1 VYVGHC
7 QPLLFDRS
15 PDVGAFEIKNYNTV
29 KSYVETH
36 NVECEWRTVTGC
48 RAFWTPELMKGATD
62 DVTKL
67 KEQAP
72 ELGKRVDIITGDA
85 ELREHRLVG
94 APGATLSQG
103 AASLW
108 PYKLVAHILEKLLK
122 EEKLNLQTNT
132 PVTKIESKSDKHIL
146 HTPRGKITTANV
158 ILATNGYTSHLLPA
172 FTGIIVPVRGEMS
185 AQLPPANSS
194 LLPNSYGFVGAKGG
208 NANHDDY
215 LVQRPFEG
223 VPNPAG
229 HLMFGGGRTAAKLG
243 SIGESDDSVI
253 DEGSAEYLR
262 KSLLELMDLGG
273 DVKHMTEL
281 KPTHEWTGIMGYSRD
296 NHPWV
301 GEVPDMPGVWL
312 AGGYTG
318 HGMPNGTLCGKAVV
332 NMVLAKDEGKDLN
345 ALQATMVEEGD
356 LPKAYIITRERFDAA
371 MALPSVAVQDEGEVA
386 LDKNEHKLG
395 VQPESAS

>member
-1 VYVGHC
+1 
-7 QPLLFDRS
+7 
-15 PDVGAFEIKNYNTV
+15 
-29 KSYVETH
+29 
-36 NVECEWRTVTGC
+36 
-48 RAFWTPELMKGATD
+48 MKGATD

-332 NMVLAKDEGKDLN
+332 NMVLAKDGGKDLN

-371 MALPSVAVQDEGEVA
+371 MALPTVAVQDEGEVA